1 MKAEEAE
8 ITLNLK
14 HFLASCGLP
23 HHLNAPGVCLTDAAW
38 RFGLDSHNP
47 ISTLFSP
54 TLVSNR
60 EPTLMLTAL
69 RCSRRRSEIVIYLG
83 LSGESMAFWS
93 RVTSVSE
100 SCQFVLMILQDILWL
115 NVNGLFYHSIILFSS
130 HTKPAPWPLPSV
142 QPKTVW
148 SHVWLQKETVVSFS
162 FRDMHLEM
170 RNIFSHA

>member
-1 MKAEEAE
+1 MKAEKAK

-14 HFLASCGLP
+14 HFLHSCGFP

-47 ISTLFSP
+47 IRTLFSP
-54 TLVSNR
+54 TLVANR

-115 NVNGLFYHSIILFSS
+115 NVNELFLSFYHTVLL
-130 HTKPAPWPLPSV
+130 TNLPSGPGPQYIQKQFEV
-142 QPKTVW
+142 MFGFRRRLL
-148 SHVWLQKETVVSFS
+148 SHFC
-162 FRDMHLEM
+162 LEM
-170 RNIFSHA
+170 RNIFFHT

>member
-14 HFLASCGLP
+14 HFLPSCGLP

-47 ISTLFSP
+47 IRTLFSP

-69 RCSRRRSEIVIYLG
+69 CCSRRRSEIVIYLG
-83 LSGESMAFWS
+83 LSGESTAFWS
-93 RVTSVSE
+93 WVTSVSE

-115 NVNGLFYHSIILFSS
+115 NVNGLFYYSIILFSS
-130 HTKPAPWPLPSV
+130 CTKPALWQEFIQQLWCAIYKIKNSL
-142 QPKTVW
+142 KYG
-148 SHVWLQKETVVSFS
+148 
-162 FRDMHLEM
+162 FRRRLLSYFCLELE
-170 RNIFSHA
+170 

>member
-14 HFLASCGLP
+14 HFLPSCGLP

-47 ISTLFSP
+47 IRTLFSP

-60 EPTLMLTAL
+60 EPTLILTAL

-130 HTKPAPWPLPSV
+130 DTKYFTDVSWDKKKR
-142 QPKTVW
+142 QKTKKATFTL
-148 SHVWLQKETVVSFS
+148 SSQIWLFVYPDTWI
-162 FRDMHLEM
+162 L
-170 RNIFSHA
+170 